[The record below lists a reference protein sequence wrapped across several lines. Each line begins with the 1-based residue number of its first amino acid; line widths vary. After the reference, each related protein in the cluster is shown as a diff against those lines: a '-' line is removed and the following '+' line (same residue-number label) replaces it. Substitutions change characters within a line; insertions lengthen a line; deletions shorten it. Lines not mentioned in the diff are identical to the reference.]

1 MCPHCGAAL
10 AADSPEGLCPRCLL
24 QDGWPEQAASAPPNG
39 TTPYPGSFVPPSPEE
54 LARHFPQLEILEL
67 LGQGGMGAVYKA
79 RQRKLDRL
87 VAVKILPPDWGK
99 DPAFAERFD
108 REAKALARLTHPH
121 IVTVH
126 DFGESDGL
134 FYLVMEYV
142 DGANLRHILQQG
154 RLEPAEALAVIPQI
168 CDALQYAHEEGVVH
182 RDIKPENILLDS
194 KGRVKLADFGLAK
207 LLNRPRA
214 VFTLTGSRQV
224 MGTLDYMA
232 PEQRSHPQEVD
243 HRADIYSL
251 GVVFYEMLTGE
262 LPLGR
267 FAPPS
272 RMAGVDA
279 RLDGIVF
286 RALEREPERRYQRF
300 TEVKA
305 DLESLRAG
313 AARPL
318 GAIRNREGVETA
330 APSAARSQ
338 VVPPAAGL
346 IFTGLLVFAQGV
358 FGAAFLLTEA
368 PDALREGGIINAIV
382 MVGLLLVTAVAA
394 VIVLGGVKLIRL
406 ESYTW
411 PLFAGIWA
419 MLSFPYAWIIGLPFG
434 AWTLR
439 VLRKPEVRAAFRRGR
454 HESDEGRDYA
464 AEEHAPHLEASASE
478 WSAPPRQAIGPLQRR
493 MRSFFGSLYSLMVR
507 SRLKHRAESKAEMDL
522 REPSVIAVA
531 PAFPRSKPDH
541 SLRAKR
547 GGWLFWLATG
557 AAILIFSLLAFGF
570 ALLVSESKSDWNRPH
585 ARSQL
590 VVLSSEYEGLV
601 ASFPYL
607 DKYELTH
614 RVHDIFQATEK
625 DYLAL
630 EARFTKRL
638 RNHGGDL
645 KVTILPFHD
654 KAIELEERFRAK
666 LETVLS
672 QRYDFY
678 MPNEVRKQLPRE
690 GGLFP
695 FGQEEVRIE
704 IRTDAN
710 GYHGKVYR
718 GAKGA
723 ADPQPSEEFDGP
735 HLPKIYER
743 FWAR

>member
-24 QDGWPEQAASAPPNG
+24 QESWAEEAAPAPPNG
-39 TTPYPGSFVPPSPEE
+39 TTSYPSSFVPPSPEE
-54 LARHFPQLEILEL
+54 LAQHFPQLEILEL

-126 DFGESDGL
+126 DFGERDGL

-154 RLEPAEALAVIPQI
+154 RLEPAEALAIIPQI

-194 KGRVKLADFGLAK
+194 KGRVKIADFGLAK

-232 PEQRSHPQEVD
+232 PEQRTHPQDVD

-272 RMAGVDA
+272 HKTGVDA

-305 DLESLRAG
+305 DLDSLRAG
-313 AARPL
+313 VARPL
-318 GAIRNREGVETA
+318 GGIRNRDGTEA
-330 APSAARSQ
+330 ADPNAVRFR

-346 IFTGLLVFAQGV
+346 IFTGLVVFAQGV
-358 FGAAFLLTEA
+358 ILAALLLTMP
-368 PDALREGGIINAIV
+368 PDALRHEGILNPI
-382 MVGLLLVTAVAA
+382 
-394 VIVLGGVKLIRL
+394 IVLGLFLTTAIAGVFVVGGVKLMRL
-406 ESYTW
+406 DSYTW
-411 PLFAGIWA
+411 PLVAAIWA
-419 MLSFPYAWIIGLPFG
+419 VLPFSYAWIIGLPFG
-434 AWTLR
+434 IWTLLL
-439 VLRKPEVRAAFRRGR
+439 LRKPEVRAAFRRGR
-454 HESDEGRDYA
+454 QEPDESRD
-464 AEEHAPHLEASASE
+464 HAQAGASE
-478 WSAPPRQAIGPLQRR
+478 WRAPPRQTTGPIQRR
-493 MRSFFGSLYSLMVR
+493 LRGFVGSLYSLMVH
-507 SRLKHRAESKAEMDL
+507 SRVEQRAESRAEMDS
-522 REPSVIAVA
+522 REPVVVAAA
-531 PAFPRSKPDH
+531 PAQPRSKPDH
-541 SLRAKR
+541 PRRAKR
-547 GGWLFWLATG
+547 GSWLFWLGTG
-557 AAILIFSLLAFGF
+557 AAILILSLLAFGF
-570 ALLVSESKSDWNRPH
+570 ALLLSESKSNWNLSQERPPF
-585 ARSQL
+585 
-590 VVLSSEYEGLV
+590 VVLGSEYESLVTTLGLDSYIM
-601 ASFPYL
+601 AP
-607 DKYELTH
+607 
-614 RVHDIFQATEK
+614 RVREVFQATER

-630 EARFTKRL
+630 EARFTKRQ
-638 RNHGGDL
+638 RDHGGNL
-645 KVTILPFHD
+645 KVTILPFRD
-654 KAIELEERFRAK
+654 KASDLDRCFRAK
-666 LETVLS
+666 LVTVLGPG
-672 QRYDFY
+672 Y
-678 MPNEVRKQLPRE
+678 PNNQARNQLPRE
-690 GGLFP
+690 GELFP

-704 IRTDAN
+704 IRPE
-710 GYHGKVYR
+710 GGWYHGKVYR

-723 ADPQPSEEFDGP
+723 ADPQPAEEFDGP
-735 HLPKIYER
+735 RIPKMYER
-743 FWAR
+743 FWTR

>member
-1 MCPHCGAAL
+1 MTQTQMCPHCGAEL
-10 AADSPEGLCPRCLL
+10 TADSPEGLCPRCLL
-24 QDGWPEQAASAPPNG
+24 QDSWAEEAAAPPLGG

-142 DGANLRHILQQG
+142 DGANLRHILEQG

-168 CDALQYAHEEGVVH
+168 CDALQYAHDEGVVH

-194 KGRVKLADFGLAK
+194 KGRVKIADFGLAK

-214 VFTLTGSRQV
+214 VFTLTGSQQV

-232 PEQRSHPQEVD
+232 PEQRTHPLAVD

-272 RMAGVDA
+272 HKAGVDA

-305 DLESLRAG
+305 DLDSLRAG
-313 AARPL
+313 SGRPL
-318 GAIRNREGVETA
+318 GTIQYREGAQA
-330 APSAARSQ
+330 ADPSSVRFRVAA
-338 VVPPAAGL
+338 PAAGL
-346 IFTGLLVFAQGV
+346 IFTGLLVFIQGV
-358 FGAAFLLTEA
+358 IGAAFLLTEA
-368 PDALREGGIINAIV
+368 PDELRQGGIINAIV
-382 MVGLLLVTAVAA
+382 LVGLLLVTAVAG
-394 VIVLGGVKLIRL
+394 VIGVGGVKLLRL
-406 ESYTW
+406 ESDTW
-411 PLFAGIWA
+411 PLVSAIWA
-419 MLSFPYAWIIGLPFG
+419 MLSLPYAWLIGLPFG
-434 AWTLR
+434 IWTLR
-439 VLRKPEVRAAFRRGR
+439 ILRKPEVRAAFRRGGQ
-454 HESDEGRDYA
+454 EPDQDRDH
-464 AEEHAPHLEASASE
+464 AEAEAIE
-478 WSAPPRQAIGPLQRR
+478 WSASPRQTTGPIQRR
-493 MRSFFGSLYSLMVR
+493 LRGFVGSLYSLMIR
-507 SRLKHRAESKAEMDL
+507 SRVEHPVESQIEIDA
-522 REPSVIAVA
+522 REPEVVA
-531 PAFPRSKPDH
+531 AAPSEPKSKLYHPR
-541 SLRAKR
+541 RAKR
-547 GGWLFWLATG
+547 GSWLFWLGAG

-570 ALLVSESKSDWNRPH
+570 AFLLSQSKSDWDRH
-585 ARSQL
+585 HDRTQF
-590 VVLSSEYEGLV
+590 VVLSSEYESLV
-601 ASFPYL
+601 TTLHL
-607 DKYELTH
+607 DVNGMTP
-614 RVHDIFQATEK
+614 RVREIFQATEK
-625 DYLAL
+625 DYLAM
-630 EARFTKRL
+630 EARFTKRE
-638 RNHGGDL
+638 RRYGGDV
-645 KVTILPFHD
+645 KVTILPFRD
-654 KAIELEERFRAK
+654 KANELEKRFWAK
-666 LETVLS
+666 LETVL
-672 QRYDFY
+672 QPGY
-678 MPNEVRKQLPRE
+678 MTTQARKQLPKE
-690 GGLFP
+690 GELFP

-704 IRTDAN
+704 IRHEN
-710 GYHGKVYR
+710 GWFHGKVYR

-723 ADPQPSEEFDGP
+723 ADPQPSEEFDGRQ
-735 HLPKIYER
+735 LPKMYER
-743 FWAR
+743 FWK